1 MEMEVSFVNTI
12 VKFSYCIYLLPNL
25 CHTLQDGYSI

>member
-1 MEMEVSFVNTI
+1 MEMEVTFVNTI

-25 CHTLQDGYSI
+25 RHTLRDGYNI